1 MYVLDQNKA
10 EIVRLSNDAF
20 FYLYQDEEPL
30 DDCQAE
36 IDRILAKFPNGY
48 QIDPDEWEYA
58 DEPGIIE
65 ALFIPYVEPAL
76 DDYDLFVDDP
86 YGTGDKDVE
95 IRLKYHEGKA
105 RVKIWTHINSTNTD
119 IIIEQNAKITYGER
133 ANYITSKKN
142 STLYVIDK
150 KGVVRILRR
159 FKKKS
164 ERHENKN

>member
-1 MYVLDQNKA
+1 M
-10 EIVRLSNDAF
+10 
-20 FYLYQDEEPL
+20 YQDEEPL

-105 RVKIWTHINSTNTD
+105 RVKIWTHINVMEVLIKCGSG
-119 IIIEQNAKITYGER
+119 IQQMVQFKQ
-133 ANYITSKKN
+133 KKQ
-142 STLYVIDK
+142 
-150 KGVVRILRR
+150 
-159 FKKKS
+159 
-164 ERHENKN
+164 ENF